1 MKLLKPFTQQ
11 IDPWWHVYFAVG
23 NRQSGH
29 LRLPLP
35 LQSRLK
41 RGGRNLAKGSHNVG
55 DLIRGRLSPIL
66 ANDTPKRNPGNTV
79 IRRRCK
85 RQKGIQPPTLFAV
98 AMLTLTASM
107 GQRFYNQPEL
117 QVDTRSPQIM
127 IAPDSATVVD
137 EQSTEERRV
146 AARNGALTVFMIN
159 EDTSQQTTDDLN
171 NLLTQGDTLHETAE
185 AIPFVA
191 TDRLSTSSQQ
201 YVRQI
206 DATEWESL
214 LDQVRSRSEFL
225 ILPSGLT
232 QSPNPALPLPSLSP
246 SQTAVVRE
254 LLNYRQ
260 ATSPA
265 NFASLISTVERAQRG
280 YRQATTELDT
290 LIQQNPDFP
299 LGPALLDLSAEDWRQ
314 TQRGVRAAAK
324 RMMAQG
330 IAEGLP
336 QDLLGSA
343 IRIQVKGEIPSA
355 AENMAVQLLLITLKP
370 NLEEDPE
377 RTRQQA
383 EQAARAVKPVTVSV
397 SAGEVIVSEGEEI
410 TPADFA
416 LLDHFNLSRRR
427 FNWLGFAGFGI
438 LVGGGICVFLLV
450 ENFYHPGL
458 RRRDYGLIVLLTMGS
473 AGIIAV
479 GLPAISLV
487 AVGLLV
493 GSFYGAVLGGTVVV
507 LLGIILPIGTAVS
520 GVPLAASAAGALVG
534 ALVADR
540 LRSREELALLGG
552 AVGITQGV
560 VYLILTLMLSP
571 VSSAAWYS
579 ILSTSAMQAIYGIA
593 CSIVAI
599 GISPYLEHLFDLVTP
614 IRLAE
619 LSNPN
624 RPLLK
629 RLASI
634 APGTFQHTLF
644 VASLAEAAARTL
656 GCNVELVRAG
666 TLYHD
671 IGKMHDPE
679 GFIENQMGGV
689 NKHDLIDDPWVSAD
703 IIKKHVTK
711 GIEMARKHRL
721 PKALKA
727 FIPEHQG
734 TMPISYFYHQAKERA
749 KTDAAIVVAET
760 DFRYAGPIPQT
771 PETGIVMLADS
782 CEAALRSLKDA
793 TPEEALAMVNKI
805 LRARWKDNQLV
816 DSCLTRENMAT
827 IAEIFVQVWQQ
838 YNHKRIAYPKAA
850 LSNRSG
856 G

>member
-1 MKLLKPFTQQ
+1 MKLFKLFTQQ
-11 IDPWWHVYFAVG
+11 IDHWWHGYFVIG
-23 NRQSGH
+23 NRQSDH
-29 LRLPLP
+29 FRLRRLA
-35 LQSRLK
+35 LQSGLRSNRVGNFL
-41 RGGRNLAKGSHNVG
+41 RGQ
-55 DLIRGRLSPIL
+55 LSPIL
-66 ANDTPKRNPGNTV
+66 SSQTPDRSPGETV
-79 IRRRCK
+79 VRKRCK
-85 RQKGIQPPTLFAV
+85 RQKGVQPPTLFAV

-107 GQRFYNQPEL
+107 GQRFYNQPVL
-117 QVDTRSPQIM
+117 QVATRSPQVV
-127 IAPDSATVVD
+127 IAPDSATVID
-137 EQSTEERRV
+137 EQSTEERRI
-146 AARNGALTVFMIN
+146 AARNGALPVFMMDDEAN
-159 EDTSQQTTDDLN
+159 QQTSDGVNNWLEQGDDLWQQAG
-171 NLLTQGDTLHETAE
+171 TV
-185 AIPFVA
+185 PFVE
-191 TDRLSTSSQQ
+191 TDQLSTASQQ
-201 YVRQI
+201 YIRTI
-206 DATEWESL
+206 DASEWETL
-214 LDQVRSRSEFL
+214 LRQVRSRSEPF
-225 ILPSGLT
+225 ILPDGIARAQTTPLVLTDLSPT
-232 QSPNPALPLPSLSP
+232 QS
-246 SQTAVVRE
+246 AVVRE
-254 LLNYRQ
+254 LLTYRQ
-260 ATSPA
+260 TTSPA
-265 NFASLISTVERAQRG
+265 AFTLLTSTVERTQRG
-280 YRQATTELDT
+280 YRQAIAEIEALMRQNSEL
-290 LIQQNPDFP
+290 P
-299 LGPALLDLSAEDWRQ
+299 LTPELLELSAADWRQ
-314 TQRGVRAAAK
+314 TQRGVRAVVK
-324 RMMAQG
+324 RMTAQG
-330 IAEGLP
+330 IAQGLP
-336 QDLLGSA
+336 PDLLERA
-343 IRIQVKGEIPSA
+343 IRIQVKGEVPAA
-355 AENMAVQLLLITLKP
+355 AEDMAVQLLLVTLQP
-370 NLEEDPE
+370 NLVEDVE
-377 RTRQQA
+377 RTREQA
-383 EQAARAVKPVTVSV
+383 EQVAQAVEPVMVSV
-397 SAGEVIVSEGEEI
+397 SSGEVIVAEGEEI
-410 TPADFA
+410 TPSDFA

-427 FNWLGFAGFGI
+427 FNWLGFTGFGV
-438 LVGGGICVFLLV
+438 LVGGGMCVFLLV

-458 RRRDYGLIVLLTMGS
+458 RRRDYGLIVLLTWGA
-473 AGIIAV
+473 AGVIAV
-479 GLPAISLV
+479 GIPAISLV

-493 GSFYGAVLGGTVVV
+493 GSFYGAALGGTVVA

-520 GVPLAASAAGALVG
+520 GIPLAASAAGALVG
-534 ALVADR
+534 ALVAAR

-552 AVGITQGV
+552 AVGVTQGV
-560 VYLILTLMLSP
+560 VHLILTLMLSP
-571 VSSAAWYS
+571 VSSAAWLN
-579 ILSTSAMQAIYGIA
+579 ILSVSALQAVYGIA

-629 RLASI
+629 RLASV

-644 VASLAEAAARTL
+644 VSSLAEAAARAL

-689 NKHDLIDDPWVSAD
+689 NKHDVIDDPWVSSD

-721 PKALKA
+721 PKALRA

-749 KTDAAIVVAET
+749 KADASIVAREQ
-760 DFRYAGPIPQT
+760 DFRYDGPIPQT

-805 LRARWKDNQLV
+805 LRARWKDQQLI

-850 LSNRSG
+850 LSGRAG